1 MSLDFYLEE
10 MQPVAVFD
18 ANITHNLNTMADE
31 AGIYQAL
38 WRPEEIG
45 ATVGRDLIPVL
56 QAGLARLVAHPKRFK
71 AFNPENGWGS
81 YAGLVKF
88 ARSVLA
94 ACEDNPDATIRVSR

>member
-10 MQPVAVFD
+10 MQSVFD
-18 ANITHNLNTMADE
+18 ANITHNLNTMASE

-45 ATVGRDLIPVL
+45 ATTGRDLIPRL
-56 QAGLARLVAHPKRFK
+56 QAGLAQLIAHPQRFK
-71 AFNPENGWGS
+71 AFNPENGWGD
-81 YAGLVKF
+81 YDGLVRL

-94 ACEDNPDATIRVSR
+94 ACEDHPDAKIRVSR